1 MEFTFSNYEYKWENN
16 IRIGMIKP
24 HQFQLYL
31 ENKWHIQGIR
41 KYLNN
46 KQRYVCIYIYIYT
59 SFFVSFILYNWH
71 VNLCVIRVVC
81 FLKRQRT
88 RKTFSSSKATV
99 IHSWFQRGVFF
110 SRFYSSSS
118 SMKDNL
124 INYFHQSDVRTRKR
138 FVYVHF

>member
-81 FLKRQRT
+81 FLEKIKNPQNFLIF
-88 RKTFSSSKATV
+88 KSNG
-99 IHSWFQRGVFF
+99 HSQLISTECVFF
-110 SRFYSSSS
+110 LVSTHHHHPWRIIWLTIF
-118 SMKDNL
+118 
-124 INYFHQSDVRTRKR
+124 INPM
-138 FVYVHF
+138 